1 MFLSVFE
8 YRRFF
13 CRLGCLSL
21 SADNLFYGMMLRAIT
36 NPRTFLRIAL
46 ADFAEVDLRENFES
60 VVGILGRVLPGL
72 HITASVLP
80 RSRDK

>member
-1 MFLSVFE
+1 
-8 YRRFF
+8 
-13 CRLGCLSL
+13 
-21 SADNLFYGMMLRAIT
+21 MMLRAIT

-60 VVGILGRVLPGL
+60 VVGILGRFFPGL